1 MKHLLAF
8 GKELKNEMKED
19 RATGLAA
26 EQAYYYLLSLFP
38 LLILLLSILPYLNIE
53 PQQAINFMN
62 HFLPSET
69 TDVLADTI
77 IGIVTESN
85 GGLFTVGILGT
96 IWSASNGMNGFM
108 HAMNIAFDVKE
119 TRNFLVARL
128 ISIALTLGMI
138 VAFIVVLVL
147 PVFGNVILN
156 MANQVVPISIEFKS
170 IFNLLRWVIAFAVI
184 STVLTFLYKF
194 APNKKYLFKHVLP
207 GAIVATVTWLI
218 ISIAFSFYVSNFG
231 HYSSTY
237 GSLGGVIVL
246 MLWLYVTGLILVI
259 GGEINAI
266 FHNRYSSVKEVTRVK
281 PMHSK
286 DRKLTT

>member
-8 GKELKNEMKED
+8 GKELKNKVKED

-69 TDVLADTI
+69 TGVLAETI
-77 IGIVTESN
+77 IEVVTKSY
-85 GGLFTVGILGT
+85 GGLFTIGIIGT
-96 IWSASNGMNGFM
+96 IWSASKGMNAFM
-108 HAMNIAFDVKE
+108 HAMNVAFDVKE
-119 TRNFLVARL
+119 TRNFIMARL
-128 ISIALTLGMI
+128 ISIALTLGLI
-138 VAFIVVLVL
+138 VAFIIVLVL
-147 PVFGNVILN
+147 PIFGNVILN
-156 MANQVVPISIEFKS
+156 ITNQVVPVTIELKN
-170 IFNLLRWVIAFAVI
+170 IFNLLRWGIASVVIAI
-184 STVLTFLYKF
+184 VLTLLYKF

-207 GAIVATVTWLI
+207 GAIVATITWLI

-231 HYSSTY
+231 NYSSTY
-237 GSLGGVIVL
+237 GSLGGIIVL
-246 MLWLYVTGLILVI
+246 MLWLYATGLILVI

-266 FHNRYSSVKEVTRVK
+266 FHNRFSSSKEVTRVK
-281 PMHSK
+281 PVNSR
-286 DRKLTT
+286 DRKLPT

>member
-8 GKELKNEMKED
+8 GKELKNKVKED

-69 TDVLADTI
+69 TGVLADTI
-77 IGIVTESN
+77 IEVVTKSN
-85 GGLFTVGILGT
+85 GGLFTIGIIGT
-96 IWSASNGMNGFM
+96 IWSASKGMNAFM
-108 HAMNIAFDVKE
+108 HAMNVAFDVKE
-119 TRNFLVARL
+119 TRNFIMARL
-128 ISIALTLGMI
+128 ISIALTLGLI
-138 VAFIVVLVL
+138 VAFIIVLVL
-147 PVFGNVILN
+147 PIFGNVILN
-156 MANQVVPISIEFKS
+156 ITNQVVPVTIEFKN
-170 IFNLLRWVIAFAVI
+170 IFNLLRWGIAFVVI
-184 STVLTFLYKF
+184 VIVLTLLYKF

-207 GAIVATVTWLI
+207 GAIVATITWLI
-218 ISIAFSFYVSNFG
+218 ISIAFSFYISNFG
-231 HYSSTY
+231 NYSSTY
-237 GSLGGVIVL
+237 GSLGGIIVL
-246 MLWLYVTGLILVI
+246 MLWLYATGLILVI

-266 FHNRYSSVKEVTRVK
+266 FHNRFSSSKEVTRVK
-281 PMHSK
+281 PVNSR

>member
-8 GKELKNEMKED
+8 GIELKNEVKED

-38 LLILLLSILPYLNIE
+38 LLILLLSILPYLNID

-69 TDVLADTI
+69 TGVLADTI
-77 IGIVTESN
+77 IEIVTESK

-96 IWSASNGMNGFM
+96 IWSASKGMNAFM
-108 HAMNIAFDVKE
+108 HAMNVAFDVKE
-119 TRNFLVARL
+119 TRNVIVARL
-128 ISIALTLGMI
+128 ISIALTLGLI

-147 PVFGNVILN
+147 PIFGNVIINL
-156 MANQVVPISIEFKS
+156 ANQVIPISIEFKN
-170 IFNLLRWVIAFAVI
+170 IFNLLRWVIAFVVI
-184 STVLTFLYKF
+184 AIVLTLLYKF

-237 GSLGGVIVL
+237 GGLGGIIVL
-246 MLWLYVTGLILVI
+246 MLWLYATGLILVI

-266 FHNRYSSVKEVTRVK
+266 FHNRYTSSKEVTRVN
-281 PMHSK
+281 
-286 DRKLTT
+286 RKAM

>member
-8 GKELKNEMKED
+8 GKELTNEVKED

-26 EQAYYYLLSLFP
+26 EQAYYYLLSIFP

-69 TDVLADTI
+69 TDMLADTI

-85 GGLFTVGILGT
+85 GGLFTIGILGT
-96 IWSASNGMNGFM
+96 IWSASNGMNSFM

-119 TRNFLVARL
+119 TRNFIVVRL
-128 ISIALTLGMI
+128 ISIALTLGLI

-156 MANQVVPISIEFKS
+156 MTNQVIPVSNEFKS

-184 STVLTFLYKF
+184 SIVLTFLYKF

-207 GAIVATVTWLI
+207 GAIIATVTWLV

-281 PMHSK
+281 PMNSK